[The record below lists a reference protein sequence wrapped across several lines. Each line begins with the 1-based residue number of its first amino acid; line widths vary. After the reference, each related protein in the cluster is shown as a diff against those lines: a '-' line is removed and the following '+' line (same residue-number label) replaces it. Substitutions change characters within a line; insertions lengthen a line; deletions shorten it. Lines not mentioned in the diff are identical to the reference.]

1 MLVSERRAV
10 ASSLCGAD
18 LLKSPRARSKSNGGS
33 DAMFLRTRP
42 GARQRNLPSDAFH
55 SLSLE
60 HVRGNTH
67 NNRFRRQVVIQFG
80 GAMVLKDR
88 LARTLAPPKCK
99 LYRRPSAGSVLIW
112 GITYNVSNSP
122 NLLQVGAPLPRRTA
136 VPQHRRHQTRTLP
149 AAAIL
154 DKAVTVA

>member
-10 ASSLCGAD
+10 ESSLCGAD

-60 HVRGNTH
+60 HVRGNTR

-99 LYRRPSAGSVLIW
+99 LYRRPSAGSVLICFRW
-112 GITYNVSNSP
+112 VRRCR
-122 NLLQVGAPLPRRTA
+122 GARRCRSTAATKQGHCPRQRYL
-136 VPQHRRHQTRTLP
+136 TRLWR
-149 AAAIL
+149 L
-154 DKAVTVA
+154 R